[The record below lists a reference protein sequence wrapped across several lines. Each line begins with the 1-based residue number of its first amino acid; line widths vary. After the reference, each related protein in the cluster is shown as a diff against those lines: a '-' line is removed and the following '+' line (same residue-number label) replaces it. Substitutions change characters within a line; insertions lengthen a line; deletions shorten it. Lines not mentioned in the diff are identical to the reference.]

1 VLRLVLAMCA
11 FALVSPGGARRNVVV
26 NEGLAVAYDF
36 QEGKGTTLADGSGNR
51 QTGKI
56 FGAEWATLGKG
67 YALRFDGVDDYVAC
81 GSSVD
86 LNFDGEHTIEAWVY
100 PEEVPTGEVVLVGM
114 GDGSWLLTYGPTARF
129 WWYDGRAQRKCR
141 ARAPAGLW
149 HHVVATT
156 KGSTRRIYID
166 GGVAGGV
173 RQWTQNIK
181 LSGSGL
187 FLGGGISGFG
197 HFKGLLHGVR
207 VYWRALTAQEVFQRF
222 MKGRPTHRA
231 ARSPKR
237 QAFGKDAKVLNNLVA
252 ELLNLTAPL
261 ARHQTEYTFTNPRE
275 GWVFITVTANLK
287 DTETIRLSLDG
298 EHGER
303 PVIVLDKPGL
313 HTQEAMRYLSAGQ
326 HSITLQREG
335 EPEVRRLI
343 VRAIPELIYAR
354 FPSTPSV
361 SEYGPYDWRFLE
373 RTVIPNVNTIVGPV
387 TEESLPYIRT
397 WKKQGKRWLSEHTA
411 PWTNPTSNAPI
422 ESAEEAYRL
431 LAEKQGLQHALLDG
445 VVLDTFDVGHD
456 DRYMYFIK
464 AVRRVHQNEAFRNKL
479 LYSYCDTLYGAEKSR
494 AFARTVLE
502 SGYHLVWT
510 RYMHEQPTTL
520 VARVFLEHS
529 LAEEALGW
537 EKYVPGSLQRMVM
550 ALGYLS
556 APPETMNIR
565 PDVNYLVYMDMQ
577 CNLLANHPAFSG
589 LYGVMWYTA
598 SYADEEAVRW
608 AGKVFRHYFIE
619 GKRDMFSADPYR
631 LNHLR
636 NPDFDEG
643 SRGWELSP
651 AEAGSIAPGHL
662 ERNGFLQG
670 RWLETA
676 VGDNFLWTRR
686 SAERPNRFSQ
696 VIRNLQP
703 GRLYSLKM
711 YTADYRDVIER
722 NSNPQKLTVSI
733 AIDNAELLPE
743 KCLQHVFS
751 NLYYYHLGP
760 TDDTEAASKTWMN
773 YHRLVFRAKRTTARL
788 TVSDWAGPNEP
799 GGPIGQ
805 EQIYNFIEV
814 QPYLPDSSTGGN

>member
-1 VLRLVLAMCA
+1 
-11 FALVSPGGARRNVVV
+11 VVV
-26 NEGLAVAYDF
+26 DEGLAVAYDF

-81 GSSVD
+81 GSSAD

-100 PEEVPTGEVVLVGM
+100 PEEVPTGEVVLAGM
-114 GDGSWLLTYGPTARF
+114 GDGSWFLTYGPTARF
-129 WWYDGRAQRKCR
+129 WWYDGHAQRKCR

-156 KGSTRRIYID
+156 EGSTRRIYID
-166 GGVAGGV
+166 GAVAGGV
-173 RQWTQNIK
+173 RQWTQNIR
-181 LSGSGL
+181 LPGSGL

-207 VYWRALTAQEVFQRF
+207 VYRRALTAQEVFQRF

-805 EQIYNFIEV
+805 EQIYNFVEV